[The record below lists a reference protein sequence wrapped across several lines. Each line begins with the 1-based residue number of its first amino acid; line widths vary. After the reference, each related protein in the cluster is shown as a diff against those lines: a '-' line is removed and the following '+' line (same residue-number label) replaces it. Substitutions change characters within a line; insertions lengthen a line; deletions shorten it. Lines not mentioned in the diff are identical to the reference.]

1 MVIKVLAKLRR
12 RTDENMNFN
21 KDTEN
26 IRKFQTEVPK
36 LKSTVT
42 ELKDTSEILTADNM
56 RQKKRS
62 VNSKTGHRSSPNQ
75 SSKNEKE

>member
-1 MVIKVLAKLRR
+1 
-12 RTDENMNFN
+12 MNFN
-21 KDTEN
+21 KDMEN

>member
-21 KDTEN
+21 KDMEN